1 MPHEWLTEAWLRAKA
16 LVKRK
21 RLERDLEE
29 ELQFHLAKRAEKNR
43 SLGLGGEDAQVAARR
58 RFGNVTLVKEDC
70 REMWILTWLE
80 TLWRDVCYAARILA
94 KSPGFAAVV
103 IFSLALGIGA
113 NTAVFSVMNAVLLH
127 GLPYEHPEELATIF
141 STHKW
146 DATSG
151 IDLVPLADVATW
163 KKANHVFA
171 DMGAVGFIGLSTVA
185 GLGEPVQVP
194 VQSVTPNFFTLVGV
208 QPVLGRVFRVE
219 ESHEDTQ
226 TVVISDALWKTK
238 FHGDVGVLGKTF
250 RIDDVV
256 STVVGVMPAG
266 FKTFGPWFTGK
277 RADVWEPVNPEDARY
292 ANRVGFWIVPL
303 ARLKRGV
310 ALPQAQLEMD
320 VLAQALEKAYPQ
332 QNKGVGAEV
341 VPLYETLYKNS
352 QNSLYPLLGAVGFVL
367 LIGCVNVAN
376 LMLSRTESRR
386 KEYSVRASLGAGRR
400 RLMQQLLVE
409 SALLTLLGG
418 LLGVLLSFWGIH
430 VLGAMSKVGALWT
443 HNSHGLQDLPGA
455 ENIRINGR
463 VLLFA
468 GGLSLLTALLF
479 GMAPAFRASRANL
492 HDALREGESRT
503 ATGKHRGTRYLL
515 VVAEV
520 ALAMVLL
527 VGAGL
532 MINSLLRMLLPSPGF
547 DPANVLT
554 MTVLF
559 PPTGGKYL
567 EKSPGKPMERISPKV
582 TAYHQQLMEGVSAL
596 PGVESVGMITMLPPL
611 GSGGRTFSIVG
622 HPAPDKRP
630 FLGFNEV
637 SPSYFRTM
645 RIPLKKGRYF
655 DERDTTNAPWAA
667 IISET
672 TASRYFANE
681 DPIGQQILLRYT
693 YVNDVDE
700 ERPRQIV
707 GVVGEVKQAGMG
719 GLHPQVYESYLQ
731 QPEVYPGGSDGFHLA
746 GTLVIRTTSDVR
758 AHAADITT
766 SVKQMVKEM
775 DPDQPVTDI
784 STMENMLGEYMS
796 REKTYVLVLGVFA
809 GIAVVLAAIGVYGV
823 LSYIVNQRTREL
835 GIRFALGAQRG
846 DVFILVGK
854 LGLTLAGT
862 GLVIGIALALGLNRF
877 MKEHLRLFHVKATD
891 PATYAAVGILLLS
904 IALLACYIPARR
916 ATNVDPMTALRH
928 E

>member
-1 MPHEWLTEAWLRAKA
+1 MAREWLTEAWLRVKA
-16 LVKRK
+16 LVKRR

-43 SLGLGGEDAQVAARR
+43 ALGLGAEDARVAARR
-58 RFGNVTLVKEDC
+58 RFGNVTLLKEDC
-70 REMWILTWLE
+70 REVWLFTWFE
-80 TLWRDVCYAARILA
+80 TLWQDVRYAARILT

-141 STHKW
+141 SIHKS
-146 DATSG
+146 DPTS
-151 IDLVPLADVATW
+151 DKDTVPLADVATW

-171 DMGAVGFIGLSTVA
+171 DMGAVGFIDMAALA
-185 GLGEPVQVP
+185 GLDEPVQVP

-266 FKTFGPWFTGK
+266 FKTFGPWATGK
-277 RADVWEPVNPEDARY
+277 RVDVWQPVNPEDARY
-292 ANRVGFWIVPL
+292 ANRGGFWIMPL
-303 ARLKRGV
+303 ARLKRGITL
-310 ALPQAQLEMD
+310 AQAQLEMD

-341 VPLYETLYKNS
+341 IPLYETLYKSS
-352 QNSLYPLLGAVGFVL
+352 QDSLYPLLGAVGFIL

-409 SALLTLLGG
+409 SGLLTLLGG

-430 VLGAMSKVGALWT
+430 PLGAMSK
-443 HNSHGLQDLPGA
+443 NLPDA

-479 GMAPAFRASRANL
+479 GMAPAFRASRADL
-492 HDALREGESRT
+492 QDALREGESRT

-554 MTVLF
+554 MKVLF
-559 PPTGGKYL
+559 PATGGKYL
-567 EKSPGKPMERISPKV
+567 EKSPGKPTERISPKV
-582 TAYHQQLMEGVSAL
+582 TVYHQQLMEGVSAL

-611 GSGGRTFSIVG
+611 GSGGRTFSVVG
-622 HPAPDKRP
+622 HPAPGERP
-630 FLGFNEV
+630 FVGFNEV

-655 DERDTTNAPWAA
+655 DERDTTNAPWVV
-667 IISET
+667 IISAT
-672 TASRYFANE
+672 TANRYFPKE

-693 YVNDVDE
+693 FNEVDE

-719 GLHPQVYESYLQ
+719 GLHPEIYESYLQ

-746 GTLVIRTTSDVR
+746 GTLVIRTVSDVH
-758 AHAADITT
+758 AHEADIIAAA
-766 SVKQMVKEM
+766 KQMMQQM

-784 STMENMLGEYMS
+784 STMNEVLGESMKDY
-796 REKTYVLVLGVFA
+796 KNYVAVLAFLA
-809 GIAVVLAAIGVYGV
+809 AIAVVLAAIGVYGV
-823 LSYIVNQRTREL
+823 LSYFVNQRTREL
-835 GIRFALGAQRG
+835 GIRFALGAQRM
-846 DVFILVGK
+846 DVLVLVAK
-854 LGLTLAGT
+854 LGLTLSGT
-862 GLVIGIALALGLNRF
+862 GLAVGVALALGLNGF
-877 MKEHLRLFHVKATD
+877 LDDHLWLFHIKPAD
-891 PATYAAVGILLLS
+891 PATFAAVGILLVCV
-904 IALLACYIPARR
+904 ALLACYIPARH
-916 ATNVDPMTALRH
+916 ATKVDTMIALRH